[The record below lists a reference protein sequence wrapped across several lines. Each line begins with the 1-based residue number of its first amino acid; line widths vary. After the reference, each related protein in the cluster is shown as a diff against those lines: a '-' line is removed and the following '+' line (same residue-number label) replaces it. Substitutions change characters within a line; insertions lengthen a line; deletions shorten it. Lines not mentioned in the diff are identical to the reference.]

1 MTMSKIKKGCV
12 AKCSLGMLG
21 LITSEEK
28 VMTRYG
34 KLAWLGVQLSPD
46 KAGNE
51 WCSQNPTFV
60 SESVENLTNQ
70 NISED
75 KINEKDDYLYF
86 LKRLVDLTVSLH
98 QLIKEGVDESDE
110 GEKIRDECDQYW
122 DRISEED
129 KDWLRKFSA
138 SFYNLVENKGKNNA

>member
-1 MTMSKIKKGCV
+1 MKFVYYRGMKPIIYVASPYTKGDV
-12 AKCSLGMLG
+12 
-21 LITSEEK
+21 
-28 VMTRYG
+28 R
-34 KLAWLGVQLSPD
+34 
-46 KAGNE
+46 
-51 WCSQNPTFV
+51 
-60 SESVENLTNQ
+60 
-70 NISED
+70 
-75 KINEKDDYLYF
+75 NEKDDYLYF

-129 KDWLRKFSA
+129 KDWLRKLSA